1 MAKFARFAGASDADN
16 GKEEFI
22 MKKKYLAV
30 AVAAACGAPALALAQ
45 SNVTIYGRMNMGFDR
60 YSATGATAGSAADV
74 EGRARVID
82 SSSRIG
88 FRGVEDLGNGL
99 KAVFQIESG
108 FNADASAGAVGAST
122 GTLGT
127 RPTFVGLQGNWG
139 RVLLGRQDVWWGNG
153 KMDVVYYGKV
163 PNGFINGLYGPGNS
177 VAAGATGDA
186 RVAATFARA
195 DNVVTYETPN
205 FNGFTGK
212 IQYLIPTGEST
223 VAGSSVKNTGWNVT
237 GTYDNG
243 PLYLQVDF
251 MRNDDTALTWDGST
265 ALTAN
270 GNKVEAWKLGGRYLF
285 PTNTEVML
293 YWTQVKA
300 DSALINQS
308 RDRDTWVA
316 TVSQFFGPHNI
327 ALSYGRTGDVSGW
340 TTGSETGA
348 THTGLGYF
356 YSLSKRTTLQAWWTK
371 IKNDSNAGYQFISFN
386 GAGAGTNSTPFGAVG
401 ADPTSYGVGIAH
413 NF

>member
-1 MAKFARFAGASDADN
+1 MQ
-16 GKEEFI
+16 
-22 MKKKYLAV
+22 KKLIAV

-163 PNGFINGLYGPGNS
+163 PNGFINGLFGPGNGS
-177 VAAGATGDA
+177 AAVGLAAAPAAGGGDA
-186 RVAATFARA
+186 RTANTFARQ
-195 DNVVTYETPN
+195 DNVITYETPS

-212 IQYLIPTGEST
+212 IQYLIPTGEAAP
-223 VAGSSVKNTGWNVT
+223 AGSSVKNTGWAVT

-251 MRNDDTALTWDGST
+251 MRNDDTTFGSAAGAGWDGSG
-265 ALTAN
+265 AANVN
-270 GNKVEAWKLGGRYLF
+270 GNKVEAWKLGGRYMF

-300 DSALINQS
+300 SSALVSQS

-316 TVSQFFGPHNI
+316 TVSQFFGPHNV
-327 ALSYGRTGDVSGW
+327 ALTYGRTGDVSGW
-340 TTGSETGA
+340 NTGSDTGA
-348 THTGLGYF
+348 SHTGLGYF

-371 IKNDSNAGYQFISFN
+371 IKNDRNAGYQFIAFN
-386 GAGAGTNSTPFGAVG
+386 GSAAGSTNATPTGALG
-401 ADPTSYGVGIAH
+401 ADPTSYGIGIAH